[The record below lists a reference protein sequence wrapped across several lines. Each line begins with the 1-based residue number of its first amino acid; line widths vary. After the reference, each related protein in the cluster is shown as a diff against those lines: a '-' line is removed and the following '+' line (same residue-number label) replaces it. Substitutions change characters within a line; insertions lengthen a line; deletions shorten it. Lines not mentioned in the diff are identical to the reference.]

1 MKFYIRNNETNML
14 LWKIKASP
22 NGDSN
27 FMGQTNSLQ
36 EQKLSTQ
43 IYKGGFS

>member
-1 MKFYIRNNETNML
+1 ML

-36 EQKLSTQ
+36 EQKLSTFARY
-43 IYKGGFS
+43 IKEAFSETDKN